1 MNFRQTLA
9 VLAIAVILT
18 GCDSSQP
25 QSTTPPAKPHYQ
37 RFVPVPADGFFVEG
51 IPWHGYF
58 ALDTK
63 TGTLCSTIKDRLMTR
78 KLNFAGASEWANGVP
93 SCEVI
98 LGANPD

>member
-1 MNFRQTLA
+1 MKFSQTLA
-9 VLAIAVILT
+9 VLAIGIAMT
-18 GCDSSQP
+18 GCES

-37 RFVPVPADGFFVEG
+37 RFVPIPTDGFFTEG

-78 KLNFAGASEWANGVP
+78 KLNFTGASEWANGVP

>member
-1 MNFRQTLA
+1 MNFPQPLA
-9 VLAIAVILT
+9 VLALAVILT

-37 RFVPVPADGFFVEG
+37 RFVPIPADAFFTQG

-63 TGTLCSTIKDRLMTR
+63 TGTLCKTIAFPKDMPQWT
-78 KLNFAGASEWANGVP
+78 NDIP
-93 SCEVI
+93 SCSDM
-98 LGANPD
+98 AARDPD